1 MRERWLVMGLLA
13 AVLLAGC
20 GGTKTEEEP
29 STATA
34 APPTPSPL
42 PPTWTPG
49 PPGPLPSATPTLG
62 DAAETTPGGAGI
74 GGDLARG
81 TPFPPTW
88 TPGMPPTSTPRIS
101 PTPALATLPPA
112 PTWTMQPDYCFA
124 LTTVGG
130 DLTTRPGLAVT
141 VRWTLVEEFSDYL
154 VLLWHPDGS
163 LIYSQTVTGG
173 SHTLPGDLFAAAG
186 VYSWELWPLDKDGNR
201 ACFVIGGE
209 VIVRP

>member
-1 MRERWLVMGLLA
+1 MRGRWLVMGLLA

-29 STATA
+29 PTATA
-34 APPTPSPL
+34 TLPTSSPL

-49 PPGPLPSATPTLG
+49 PPGPLPSATPTPEI
-62 DAAETTPGGAGI
+62 ATETTPGGAGI
-74 GGDLARG
+74 GGDLAGG

-88 TPGMPPTSTPRIS
+88 TPGVLPTATPRIS
-101 PTPALATLPPA
+101 PTPVLPTLPPA

-141 VRWTLVEEFSDYL
+141 VRWTPVEEFSDYL
-154 VLLWHPDGS
+154 VLLWRPDGS
-163 LIYSQTVTGG
+163 LAYSQTVTGG
-173 SHTLPGDLFAAAG
+173 SHTLPGDLFSTVG

-209 VIVRP
+209 VIVRS